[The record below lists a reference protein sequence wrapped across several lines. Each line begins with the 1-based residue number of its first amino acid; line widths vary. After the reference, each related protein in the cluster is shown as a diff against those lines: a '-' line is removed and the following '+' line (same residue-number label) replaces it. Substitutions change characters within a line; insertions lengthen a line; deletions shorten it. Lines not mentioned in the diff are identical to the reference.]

1 VRNRVRHRGRAK
13 DPGGFS
19 RVAGEKEDEVNKL
32 PVSVPAYVRQLRRAT
47 LLAACAALL
56 ATSLVAFGGG
66 AASATP
72 EASPEARLRAAM
84 RQAGFTGKI
93 ASTLTQRLGRPI
105 DPILAKLGGALF
117 FDTLGGL
124 HDDNSCA
131 GCHSPSAGFA
141 DTQSMAIGVNSNGVV
156 GPGRKGPRNQRRSP
170 SVLNTAFYPTL
181 MWNGRFFAPSGD
193 PFSNAMGFSFPAPEG
208 TTQFAANDPKV
219 PHLLAAQ
226 AHMPFTVLPEMA
238 GFTGTSGT
246 IGPRYDAFDDG
257 LGSPVPAPDGYGYR
271 NDPIRDAVLAR
282 LNGTPAYVDRFAAAF
297 TAVANGKPIDFTMV
311 GRAIAEFEFTLV
323 RANAPADRFAR
334 GDDNAMSDAEKR
346 GAATFFGAGRCVSCH
361 AAAGTSNQMF
371 SDFRMRNIG
380 VPQIAPAFGPGLGN
394 VLFDGADESQDF
406 GVEQVTGN
414 KADRYMFRTSPL
426 RNVSL
431 QPTFFHNGAFTKLE
445 DAIRHHL
452 DVAQSNA
459 SYDPAAAGVR
469 PDLRR
474 LRGPSDRVLATL
486 DPLLAEP
493 IVLTQDEFDD
503 LVSFVR
509 KGLLDP
515 DASRASLCTL
525 IPNSVP
531 SGRPLPDFR
540 DC

>member
-1 VRNRVRHRGRAK
+1 M
-13 DPGGFS
+13 
-19 RVAGEKEDEVNKL
+19 EDEVIKL
-32 PVSVPAYVRQLRRAT
+32 PVSLPAYVRQARRTT
-47 LLAACAALL
+47 LLTACAALL
-56 ATSLVAFGGG
+56 ATSVVAFGGNPAS
-66 AASATP
+66 AAS
-72 EASPEARLRAAM
+72 EASPEARLRTAM
-84 RQAGFTGKI
+84 RQAGFTGTI

-105 DPILAKLGGALF
+105 DQTLARLGGALF

-131 GCHSPSAGFA
+131 GCHSPADGFA
-141 DTQSMAIGVNSNGVV
+141 DSQSIAIGVNSNGVV

-208 TTQFAANDPKV
+208 STQFAPNDPKV
-219 PHLLAAQ
+219 THLLAAQ

-238 GFTGTSGT
+238 VFTRTSRT
-246 IGPRYDAFDDG
+246 IVPRYDAFDDG
-257 LGSPVPAPDGYGYR
+257 LGSPVPAPDSSGYR

-282 LNGTPAYVDRFAAAF
+282 LNGTPEYVDRFAEAF
-297 TAVANGKPIDFTMV
+297 PAVANGKPIDFTMI

-334 GDDNAMSDAEKR
+334 GDDNAMTDAEKR
-346 GAATFFGAGRCVSCH
+346 GAGVFFGPGRCISCH
-361 AAAGTSNQMF
+361 AAADNSNEMF

-380 VPQIAPAFGPGLGN
+380 VPQIAPAFGPGRGN
-394 VLFDGADESQDF
+394 VLFDGGGENQDF
-406 GVEQVTGN
+406 GAEQVSGN
-414 KADRYMFRTSPL
+414 RADRYMFRTSPL

-452 DVAQSNA
+452 NVAESNA
-459 SYDPAAAGVR
+459 RYDPVAAGVR

-493 IVLTQDEFDD
+493 IELTQDQFDD
-503 LVSFVR
+503 LVKFVR

-515 DASRASLCTL
+515 DASRESLCRL

-531 SGRPLPDFR
+531 SGRPLLDFR

>member
-1 VRNRVRHRGRAK
+1 MDN
-13 DPGGFS
+13 
-19 RVAGEKEDEVNKL
+19 L
-32 PVSVPAYVRQLRRAT
+32 PVSVSAYVRQVRRTA

-56 ATSLVAFGGG
+56 ATSLVALGGSPTS
-66 AASATP
+66 AAP
-72 EASPEARLRAAM
+72 EASPEVRLRAAM
-84 RQAGFTGKI
+84 RKAGFTGKI

-105 DPILAKLGGALF
+105 DQPLADLGRALF

-131 GCHSPSAGFA
+131 GCHSPADGFA
-141 DTQSMAIGVNSNGVV
+141 DSQSIAIGVNSNGVV

-193 PFSNAMGFSFPAPEG
+193 PFSNALGFSFPLPEG
-208 TTQFAANDPKV
+208 STQFAPNDFKV

-246 IGPRYDAFDDG
+246 VGPRFDVFDDG
-257 LGSPVPAPDGYGYR
+257 LGSPVPAPDGSGYR
-271 NDPIRDAVLAR
+271 NEPIRDAVLAR
-282 LNGTPAYVDRFAAAF
+282 LNATPAYVDLFAASFA
-297 TAVANGKPIDFTMV
+297 AVANGKPIDFTMV

-323 RANAPADRFAR
+323 RANAPADRFVR
-334 GDDNAMSDAEKR
+334 GDDNAMTDAEKR
-346 GAATFFGAGRCVSCH
+346 GAALFFGPGRCVACH
-361 AAAGTSNQMF
+361 AVAGNANEMF

-394 VLFDGADESQDF
+394 VLFDGAGENQDF
-406 GVEQVTGN
+406 GVEQVSGN
-414 KADRYMFRTSPL
+414 RADRYMFRTSPL
-426 RNVSL
+426 RNVGL

-452 DVAQSNA
+452 DVARSNA
-459 SYDPAAAGVR
+459 RYDPAAAGVR

-493 IVLTQDEFDD
+493 IELTPEQFDD
-503 LVSFVR
+503 LVAFVR

-515 DASRASLCTL
+515 DASRESLCRL
-525 IPNSVP
+525 IPGSLP
-531 SGRPLPDFR
+531 SGRPLLDFR
-540 DC
+540 AC

>member
-1 VRNRVRHRGRAK
+1 M
-13 DPGGFS
+13 S
-19 RVAGEKEDEVNKL
+19 KL
-32 PVSVPAYVRQLRRAT
+32 SVSVSGYSRQFRRTT
-47 LLAACAALL
+47 LLAAGVALL
-56 ATSLVAFGGG
+56 ATSLLGFGGG
-66 AASATP
+66 AASATT
-72 EASPEARLRAAM
+72 EASPETRLRSAM
-84 RQAGFTGKI
+84 RNAGFTGKI

-105 DPILAKLGGALF
+105 DQRLAKLGGALF

-141 DTQSMAIGVNSNGVV
+141 DTQSMAIGINSNGVV

-170 SVLNTAFYPTL
+170 SVLNAAFYPTM
-181 MWNGRFFAPSGD
+181 MWDGRFFAPSGD
-193 PFSNAMGFSFPAPEG
+193 PFSNAMGFSFPVPEG
-208 TTQFAANDPKV
+208 TAQFAPNDPKV

-226 AHMPFTVLPEMA
+226 AHMPFTVLQEMA

-246 IGPRYDAFDDG
+246 VGPRYDVFDDG
-257 LGSPVPAPDGYGYR
+257 LGSTVPAPDSSGYR
-271 NDPIRDAVLAR
+271 NEPIRDAVVAR
-282 LNGTPAYVDRFAAAF
+282 LNATPAYVDRFAEVF
-297 TAVANGKPIDFTMV
+297 SAVANGKPIDFTMV
-311 GRAIAEFEFTLV
+311 GRAIAEFELTLV

-334 GDDNAMSDAEKR
+334 GDDNAMTDAEKR

-361 AAAGTSNQMF
+361 AVAGGSNEMF

-380 VPQIAPAFGPGLGN
+380 VPQIAPEFGPGLGN
-394 VLFDGADESQDF
+394 VLFDGADENQDF

-414 KADRYMFRTSPL
+414 RADRYMFRTSPL
-426 RNVSL
+426 RNVGL

-452 DVAQSNA
+452 NVAESNA
-459 SYDPAAAGVR
+459 RYDPAAAGVR
-469 PDLRR
+469 SDLRR

-493 IVLTQDEFDD
+493 IELTPDEFDD
-503 LVSFVR
+503 LVKFVR

-515 DASRASLCTL
+515 DASRESLCRL

-531 SGRPLPDFR
+531 SGRPLLDFR